1 MLKKIIPAVIISF
14 FMTGCMKYYY
24 IQPDYRLSQLPT
36 IQTHDVD
43 IVFPAEEIPDK
54 NYIKLGILEVVG
66 SESDSYQL
74 LVEQIK
80 RKAEIQGADA
90 VIIIDKSQ
98 DLKLQTDETV
108 LNAIANVIS
117 REKDRSDNQF
127 STLIQ
132 RRLVGL
138 GIKYVKNITYLNQFA
153 KNITVSEFNSKSNS
167 YTIREV
173 VDLLPNGMP
182 ANRLSDSS
190 LYNKD
195 FYKLSTEHLIDEI
208 SANWI
213 FSTKVLK
220 NNLEVI
226 NCREL
231 YANGKRIKKCKF
243 FYNKTGIL
251 TRIEVHYAYE
261 WFKKEY
267 INLYYNEKGKLA
279 SKSTLC
285 AGYPTLEEVYVY
297 DGEKLIERDVY
308 KIENN
313 QKTPYLKAVYNYYLP
328 TDWQSFIKK

>member
-1 MLKKIIPAVIISF
+1 MLKKIMPVVICF
-14 FMTGCMKYYY
+14 LMTGCMNYYY
-24 IQPDYRLSQLPT
+24 IQPNYRLSQLPT
-36 IQTHDVD
+36 IATHDVD
-43 IVFPAEEIPDK
+43 VVFPAEEIPDK

-74 LVEQIK
+74 LVEEIK
-80 RKAEIQGADA
+80 KKAEIQGADA

-98 DLKLQTDETV
+98 DLKLQSDETV

-117 REKDRSDNQF
+117 REKDRTDNHYTT
-127 STLIQ
+127 SIQ

-173 VDLLPNGMP
+173 VELLPNGMP
-182 ANRLSDSS
+182 ANQLSDSS

-195 FYKLSTEHLIDEI
+195 FYKLSTEHLIDEK
-208 SANWI
+208 SANWAY
-213 FSTKVLK
+213 STKVLK
-220 NNLEVI
+220 NDIKVI
-226 NCREL
+226 NRREL
-231 YANGKRIKKCKF
+231 RANGKRIKKCNF
-243 FYNKTGIL
+243 FYNKTSIL

-261 WFKKEY
+261 WFKKEN
-267 INLYYNEKGKLA
+267 INFYYNEKGKLA
-279 SKSTLC
+279 SKSTVC

-297 DGEKLIERDVY
+297 DGEKLIERDLY

-313 QKTPYLKAVYNYYLP
+313 QRTPYLKAVYNYYQP